1 MPGMRLIA
9 GSGRSGTTW
18 VQDALAFANDLRPVF
33 EPLHPAVSDIG
44 ARYAYRTLTADE
56 EHPELERFLRDV
68 CAGRGHAMWTRYRG
82 RPDLLLPPLAKLR
95 KLDAAKSLYRLWRK
109 FLQDFPELAAAGRG
123 KNPLV
128 KCIRANLM
136 LPWLSRRFGCSTVLV
151 VRHPG
156 AVVESQF
163 RSGTWDPEPELERY
177 RNDPRLHEMTCARY
191 SSLLRRRLTR
201 VEALATSWIIE
212 NQLVIEQASSNGV
225 TVVFYEQLRSAP
237 DREWQRVCRAL
248 DLPNVPAES
257 VLARPSQQSSPDQT
271 ALSENSAVDPG
282 WLRRLSPAQ
291 IRQVQ
296 GVLDEACFDLY
307 AMNETGP
314 REDIHRSRLG
324 LPASLAR

>member
-1 MPGMRLIA
+1 
-9 GSGRSGTTW
+9 
-18 VQDALAFANDLRPVF
+18 
-33 EPLHPAVSDIG
+33 
-44 ARYAYRTLTADE
+44 
-56 EHPELERFLRDV
+56 
-68 CAGRGHAMWTRYRG
+68 
-82 RPDLLLPPLAKLR
+82 
-95 KLDAAKSLYRLWRK
+95 
-109 FLQDFPELAAAGRG
+109 
-123 KNPLV
+123 
-128 KCIRANLM
+128 
-136 LPWLSRRFGCSTVLV
+136 
-151 VRHPG
+151 
-156 AVVESQF
+156 
-163 RSGTWDPEPELERY
+163 
-177 RNDPRLHEMTCARY
+177 
-191 SSLLRRRLTR
+191 
-201 VEALATSWIIE
+201 
-212 NQLVIEQASSNGV
+212 LVIEQASSNGV